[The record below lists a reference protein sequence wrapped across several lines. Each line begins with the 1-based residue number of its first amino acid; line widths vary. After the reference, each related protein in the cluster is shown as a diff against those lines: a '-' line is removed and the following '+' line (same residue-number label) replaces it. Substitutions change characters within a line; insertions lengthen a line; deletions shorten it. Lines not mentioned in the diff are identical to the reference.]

1 MEDSVDLVA
10 LLSTIWHRRRF
21 ILKSAVVGMLLGLA
35 VALMTPNIF
44 RATSTFVPQT
54 LYDIS
59 HKEKY
64 LSHYKS
70 NSQDDI
76 FIHDILKESKKQ
88 LHLVFIKFL

>member
-1 MEDSVDLVA
+1 MEDSEDLVA

-54 LYDIS
+54 S
-59 HKEKY
+59 
-64 LSHYKS
+64 S
-70 NSQDDI
+70 
-76 FIHDILKESKKQ
+76 
-88 LHLVFIKFL
+88 